1 MIDMVLKKKHGKIS
15 LSVWSEEFQKEA
27 RELLEKRRKELAK
40 YEDDPIKYAR
50 VHNKYAKIADELRDR
65 ATKDWELRQAVLSA
79 LRHKN

>member
-1 MIDMVLKKKHGKIS
+1 MVLKKKHGKIS

-50 VHNKYAKIADELRDR
+50 VYNKYAKIADELRDR

>member
-1 MIDMVLKKKHGKIS
+1 MVLKKKHGKIS
-15 LSVWSEEFQKEA
+15 LSVWSEEFQEEA